1 MAIIRDPSNPAR
13 ILKINEDGSINVV
26 AVLTELE
33 VKNDAGNPLNVTDP
47 AFGTAGGTT
56 APPNGTGVIGWLRG
70 IYDKLVAGI
79 AVTGTQTDALTNAQL
94 RASAV
99 PVSGTVTA
107 AVNNFPTTQAVSGNV
122 NIANS
127 PTVSVSNFP
136 STQTNALTNTELR
149 ATALPVSGPATNA
162 ELRASALPVSLS
174 GVGTAMNNPI
184 YAFERPANLKVKQ
197 VSAANTA
204 QTVTLPAV
212 AGEFHYIIGA
222 IVQRYNSTATA
233 VAGAAANLAVTT
245 TNLGGLEFRFGNAV
259 TAGGGDTPV
268 NLQPSNPVKSDTVNT
283 ATTVVV
289 PALGA
294 GIISVVNVI
303 YFTAP

>member
-1 MAIIRDPSNPAR
+1 MALIRDPSNPAR

-26 AVLTELE
+26 AVITELE
-33 VKNDAGNPLNVTDP
+33 VKNDVGNPLNVTDP

-70 IYDKLVAGI
+70 IYDKLVAGLTVSGSVNA
-79 AVTGTQTDALTNAQL
+79 AVT
-94 RASAV
+94 
-99 PVSGTVTA
+99 
-107 AVNNFPTTQAVSGNV
+107 NFPATQAVSGSV
-122 NIANS
+122 NIGNS

-136 STQTNALTNTELR
+136 TTQTNALTNTELR
-149 ATALPVSGPATNA
+149 ASPVPVSGPLTDTQ
-162 ELRASALPVSLS
+162 LRASAVPVALS
-174 GVGTAMNNPI
+174 GVGASMANPL
-184 YAFERPANLKVKQ
+184 YAFERPAELKVKG

-212 AGEFHYIIGA
+212 AGQFHYIVGI

-245 TNLGGLEFRFGNAV
+245 TNLGALEFRFGNAV
-259 TAGGGDTPV
+259 VAGGGDTPV
-268 NLQPSNPVKSDTVNT
+268 SLQPSNPLKADTAGA

-294 GIISVVNVI
+294 GIVSVVNVI